1 MLTKHIQ
8 RIFLIGLASVV
19 AHAQAEVTSPV
30 GLWDGIGIT
39 STERT
44 RLQLDISRADNDWQA
59 HLNLLDIGVRGW
71 PAESVLVTGDR
82 LTIVVRADSG
92 PQEMRL
98 TFANGRLV
106 GTWQAPGFDEDA
118 TITLVRAPV
127 APPRAETRLLIDG
140 PTGKLGASLI
150 MPAGTGPYPAVV
162 FVHGSGPQPR
172 DANRWAAMALAE
184 YGIASI
190 IYDKRGVGESEGSF
204 DGATLNALADD
215 AIAVAEYLSALTD
228 IDAVGFAGHS
238 QGGWVGPLAGST
250 WPHTAFVIS
259 SAGPAVP
266 PSRESQWPV
275 IRTMRANG
283 ASETEQEAARHLFDV
298 WHAGLR
304 SADWSAFDAAI
315 GQARQA
321 DWFEPSGISWLQQK
335 PGPNDEPTYRAMMD
349 YDPLP
354 SLRSLNAPL
363 LAILS
368 PQDESID
375 AMETADILSGLRDA
389 GRDITVRIYDGY
401 NHGMRRLGAH
411 AEEIRWPS
419 LPDNY
424 YRDQAVFI
432 KRAVDTRQLKN

>member
-1 MLTKHIQ
+1 MLTRHIQ
-8 RIFLIGLASVV
+8 LILLFGLATLV
-19 AHAQAEVTSPV
+19 AHAEAEVSSPV
-30 GLWDGIGIT
+30 GLWDGIATT
-39 STERT
+39 STETT
-44 RLQLDISRADNDWQA
+44 RLQLDISRVDNDWQA
-59 HLNLLDIGVRGW
+59 QLNLLDIGVRGW
-71 PAESVLVTGDR
+71 PAESVIVNSNQ
-82 LTIVVRADSG
+82 LTVVLRADSG
-92 PQEMRL
+92 PQEMQL
-98 TFANGRLV
+98 MFADGRLV

-118 TITLVRAPV
+118 MITLTRVPV
-127 APPRAETRLLIDG
+127 SPARAETRLLIDG
-140 PTGKLGASLI
+140 PAGKLGASLI
-150 MPAGTGPYPAVV
+150 MPAGSGPCPAVV

-184 YGIASI
+184 RGIASI

-204 DGATLNALADD
+204 DGATLKALADD

-228 IDAVGFAGHS
+228 INAVGFAGHS

-283 ASETEQEAARHLFDV
+283 ASEIEQEAARHLFDL
-298 WHAGLR
+298 WHAGIR

-315 GQARQA
+315 RQARQA
-321 DWFEPSGISWLQQK
+321 DWFEPSGISWLEQK
-335 PGPNDEPTYRAMMD
+335 PGANDELTYRAMMD

-354 SLRSLNAPL
+354 ALRSLDAPL

-375 AMETADILSGLRDA
+375 AMETADILRGLRDA
-389 GRDITVRIYDGY
+389 GRDISVKIYDGY
-401 NHGMRRLGAH
+401 DHGMHKLGEH
-411 AEEIRWPS
+411 GEEIRWPS
-419 LPDNY
+419 LPDSY
-424 YRDQAVFI
+424 YSDQAVFI
-432 KRAVDTRQLKN
+432 KRAVHSR

>member
-8 RIFLIGLASVV
+8 RVFYIGLATVV
-19 AHAQAEVTSPV
+19 AHAQAQDVSPV
-30 GLWDGIGIT
+30 NLWEGVAIT

-44 RLQLDISRADNDWQA
+44 RLQLDISRADDDWQA
-59 HLNLLDIGVRGW
+59 HLSLLDIGVRGW

-92 PQEMRL
+92 PQKMQL

-118 TITLVRAPV
+118 TITLTRAPV
-127 APPRAETRLLIDG
+127 ATARAETRLLVDG
-140 PTGKLGASLI
+140 PAGKLGASLI
-150 MPAGTGPYPAVV
+150 MPAGSGPYPAVV
-162 FVHGSGPQPR
+162 FTHGSGPQPR
-172 DANRWAAMALAE
+172 DASRWAAMALAE

-204 DGATLNALADD
+204 DGASLKALAGD
-215 AIAVAEYLSALTD
+215 AIAVAEYLSALTE
-228 IDAVGFAGHS
+228 IEAVGFAGHS

-250 WPHTAFVIS
+250 WAHTAFVIS

-266 PSRESQWPV
+266 PSRESQWTV
-275 IRTMRANG
+275 IRAMRANG
-283 ASETEQEAARHLFDV
+283 ASETEQEAARHLFDL

-315 GQARQA
+315 DQVRHA
-321 DWFEPSGISWLQQK
+321 DWFEPSGISWLEQK
-335 PGPNDEPTYRAMMD
+335 PGANDELTYRAMMD

-354 SLRSLNAPL
+354 ALKLLSAPL

-375 AMETADILSGLRDA
+375 AMETADILRGLRDA
-389 GRDITVRIYDGY
+389 GRNITVRIYDGY
-401 NHGMRRLGAH
+401 NHGMRRLGVD

-432 KRAVDTRQLKN
+432 ERAVVTQ

>member
-1 MLTKHIQ
+1 MLTKHLQ
-8 RIFLIGLASVV
+8 RIFYIGLATVV

-30 GLWDGIGIT
+30 GLWDGVAIT

-59 HLNLLDIGVRGW
+59 RLNLLDIGVRGW

-92 PQEMRL
+92 PQKMQL

-118 TITLVRAPV
+118 TITLTRSPV
-127 APPRAETRLLIDG
+127 APARAETRLLIDG
-140 PTGKLGASLI
+140 PAGKLGASLI
-150 MPAGTGPYPAVV
+150 MPAGSGPYPAVV
-162 FVHGSGPQPR
+162 FAHGSGPQPR
-172 DANRWAAMALAE
+172 DASRWAAMALAE

-204 DGATLNALADD
+204 DGATLEALADD

-250 WPHTAFVIS
+250 WAHTAFVIS

-266 PSRESQWPV
+266 PSRESQWTV
-275 IRTMRANG
+275 IRAMRVNG
-283 ASETEQEAARHLFDV
+283 ASETEQEAARHLFDL

-304 SADWSAFDAAI
+304 NADWSAFDAAI
-315 GQARQA
+315 GQARHA
-321 DWFEPSGISWLQQK
+321 DWFEPSGISWLEQK
-335 PGPNDEPTYRAMMD
+335 PGANDELTYRAMMD

-354 SLRSLNAPL
+354 ALKLLSAPL

-375 AMETADILSGLRDA
+375 AMETADILRGLRDA
-389 GRDITVRIYDGY
+389 GRNITVRIYDGY

-432 KRAVDTRQLKN
+432 ERAVDTR

>member
-1 MLTKHIQ
+1 
-8 RIFLIGLASVV
+8 
-19 AHAQAEVTSPV
+19 
-30 GLWDGIGIT
+30 
-39 STERT
+39 
-44 RLQLDISRADNDWQA
+44 LQLDISREGNNWQA
-59 HLNLLDIGVRGW
+59 RINLLDIAVRGW
-71 PAESVLVTGDR
+71 PAESALVSGDR

-92 PQEMRL
+92 PQEMQL
-98 TFANGRLV
+98 TFANEQLS
-106 GTWQAPGFDEDA
+106 GTWRAPGFKEDA
-118 TITLVRAPV
+118 TITLARAPAAV
-127 APPRAETRLLIDG
+127 PRAETRLLIGG
-140 PTGKLGASLI
+140 PVGKLGASLI
-150 MPAGTGPYPAVV
+150 LPTGNGPYPAVV
-162 FVHGSGPQPR
+162 FVHGSGPQSR

-184 YGIASI
+184 HGIASI

-215 AIAVAEYLSALTD
+215 AIAVAEYLTALTD

-238 QGGWVGPLAGST
+238 QGGWVAPLAGSR

-275 IRTMRANG
+275 IRALRANG
-283 ASETEQEAARHLFDV
+283 ANEAEQEAARHLFDL

-315 GQARQA
+315 DQARQA
-321 DWFEPSGISWLQQK
+321 NWFEPSGIGWLQQK
-335 PGPNDEPTYRAMMD
+335 PGPNDELTYRAMMD

-354 SLRSLNAPL
+354 ALTSLSAPL

-375 AMETADILSGLRDA
+375 AMETADILRGLHDA

-401 NHGMRRLGAH
+401 NHGMRKLGAH
-411 AEEIRWPS
+411 GEEVRWPS

-424 YRDQAVFI
+424 YRDQVVFI
-432 KRAVDTRQLKN
+432 ERAVNSR